1 MRANAD
7 LTVESV
13 KLPDANLT
21 IKAALY
27 QEIG

>member
-1 MRANAD
+1 MPANAD

-13 KLPDANLT
+13 KLPDTNLT
-21 IKAALY
+21 IKAAPY